1 MREEGKDFRYGVQ
14 QASKELCVGPSR
26 MTGKAL
32 PGPHYPKDPE
42 LLHQSQIPGQ
52 EMEEK
57 KKRRMR
63 RIDDTQKQ
71 QNLRLSVR

>member
-1 MREEGKDFRYGVQ
+1 MQE
-14 QASKELCVGPSR
+14 ASKELCVGPSR

-32 PGPHYPKDPE
+32 APYPKDPE
-42 LLHQSQIPGQ
+42 LLHQSQILGQ

-57 KKRRMR
+57 KERRMR

-71 QNLRLSVR
+71 QNLRSPGR